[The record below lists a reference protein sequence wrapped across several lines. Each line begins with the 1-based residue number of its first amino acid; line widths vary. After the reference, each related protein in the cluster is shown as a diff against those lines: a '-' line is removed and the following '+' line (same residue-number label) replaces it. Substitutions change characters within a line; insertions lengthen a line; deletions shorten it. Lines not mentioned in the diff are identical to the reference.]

1 MAIKTNLELVAKLK
15 EIATKYRTLYVMGCF
30 GAPMTAANK
39 TRYIN
44 HHSYN
49 ARADRKAMINRATA
63 NTFGFDCVCLL
74 KGVLWGW
81 DGDTSK
87 SYGGAT
93 YASNGVPD
101 INADMM
107 INKCSNVSTNFANI
121 EVGEAVWCSGH
132 IGVYIGDGLAV
143 ECTPNWD
150 NKVQITA
157 VGNIGKKAGYNTR
170 TWVKHGKLPYVTY
183 KKETTT
189 TKPATTKPA
198 TTNTSVAA
206 GAKVTINKGATYG
219 GAARGKAIPAVQLA
233 PKQHTVKKVQTNSG
247 IKEALL
253 SEINSWV
260 AVSSLTVVSGGTT
273 AAATPKAVTKGCK
286 VKVKK
291 GAKSYEGVA
300 VASFVYNNVYTV
312 DALNGARAVLGKSS
326 ICTAFNI
333 KDLIVQ

>member
-15 EIATKYRTLYVMGCF
+15 EIATKYKTLYVMGCF

-39 TRYIN
+39 ARYIN

-49 ARADRKAMINRATA
+49 ARSDRKAMINKATA

-81 DGDTSK
+81 SGDASK
-87 SYGGAT
+87 VYGGAT
-93 YASNGVPD
+93 YCANNVPD
-101 INADMM
+101 IDADMM
-107 INKCSNVSTNFANI
+107 IKQCSNVSTNFANI
-121 EVGEAVWCSGH
+121 EIGEAVWCSGH

-143 ECTPNWD
+143 ECTPNWA
-150 NKVQITA
+150 NNVQITA
-157 VGNIGKKAGYNTR
+157 VGNIGKKTGYNTR

-183 KKETTT
+183 
-189 TKPATTKPA
+189 TKAATTKPA
-198 TTNTSVAA
+198 TTTNTATEVKA
-206 GAKVTINKGATYG
+206 GAKVTIKKGATYG
-219 GAARGKAIPAVQLA
+219 GSARGKAIPSAQLA

-260 AVSSLTVVSGGTT
+260 AVSSLTVVSGGATATT
-273 AAATPKAVTKGCK
+273 ATTKKVTKGCK

-291 GAKSYEGVA
+291 GAKSYDGVA
-300 VASFVYNNVYTV
+300 VASFIYNNVYTV
-312 DALNGARAVLGKSS
+312 DELVGSRAVLGKSS
-326 ICTAFNI
+326 ICTAFNT